1 MLHVDPTSLAVDA
14 PAAPATGVERARALM
29 EQQID
34 MLTRLAEI
42 GIARAAEPVEPPER
56 ADLAYSR
63 IARAVRL
70 TLALQSRLIKDLV
83 ALEHGVPP
91 KAEARPAPVAKP
103 EPDPAE
109 LRDER
114 AGRID
119 RIVRRIIEDTERF
132 KEDIQRLSREAWER
146 LEDEDVYGDLLSRPM
161 GEIVALICEDL
172 GLKPDWD
179 RLAKEAWAV
188 EEARAAPPGS
198 PFAAKAAAA
207 SSTDPVWPP
216 PRCGPD

>member
-1 MLHVDPTSLAVDA
+1 MLHVDPASLAVD
-14 PAAPATGVERARALM
+14 APATGVERARALM

-42 GIARAAEPVEPPER
+42 GITRAAEPVEPPER

-83 ALEHGVPP
+83 ALEQGSPP
-91 KAEARPAPVAKP
+91 KAEAKPAAVAKR

-132 KEDIQRLSREAWER
+132 KEDVQRLSREAWER

-188 EEARAAPPGS
+188 EEIRTAPAGS
-198 PFAAKAAAA
+198 PFVALAAATAPNNAA
-207 SSTDPVWPP
+207 SRPP
-216 PRCGPD
+216 PQAGSP